1 METGYCLGFCERI
14 QTNRARY
21 VLLKVFQERLHSKI
35 IILFVYYDGN
45 RIRITWLEVKRK
57 GGKRG
62 GEGGG
67 GWAEK
72 ESALPFS
79 SSLSCF
85 SPLPSPS
92 IFRLPRRL
100 KGDISEFTQQ
110 DGRKRRTSKRLFVT
124 HVTGLL
130 LACFVV

>member
-67 GWAEK
+67 GVGQK
-72 ESALPFS
+72 RKALFPFPVP
-79 SSLSCF
+79 F
-85 SPLPSPS
+85 RAFLPSPPPPFFAYLAS
-92 IFRLPRRL
+92 LKAILVSLPNRTAE
-100 KGDISEFTQQ
+100 KGERQN
-110 DGRKRRTSKRLFVT
+110 
-124 HVTGLL
+124 
-130 LACFVV
+130 ACL